1 MTASLQD
8 FIGEMESLGLRV
20 DYEHYPTI
28 HVKTINGSEYVATI
42 ECVED
47 DVIYQVNPSGVCKDL
62 GVDSVA
68 LANSVHRFASA
79 YEYDVDVDDEYY
91 IVVLDVHP
99 NIKKRYYA
107 YNKIDREY
115 EFVTEADVE
124 FTGGYRIRLTKDE
137 IADING
143 AAVKI
148 EKHKRKGE

>member
-1 MTASLQD
+1 MAASLHD

-20 DYEHYPTI
+20 YYGGFPAV
-28 HVKTINGSEYVATI
+28 HVYHRKGYGYLATI

-47 DVIYQVNPSGVCKDL
+47 DVIYQVNPSGVCKDI

-68 LANSVHRFASA
+68 LANSVHKFASA

-91 IVVLDVHP
+91 TVVLDVHP

-107 YNKIDREY
+107 YSNIDRKY
-115 EFVTEADVE
+115 GFATDADVE
-124 FTGGYRIRLTKDE
+124 MTGGYRIRLTKEE

-148 EKHKRKGE
+148 EKHTRKGE